1 MSYVPVI
8 QDISKG
14 KVKMARI
21 AGVDLPENKRVDI
34 GLTYIFGIGR
44 SNVKLILKETLVDPA
59 KRVKDLTEEEINKL
73 QKSVEQFKV
82 EGDLSREIEQN
93 IKRLEEIGSYR
104 GMRHKRGLPS
114 RGQRTRSNAR
124 TKRGKRKTVGTVRKE
139 AAAGAPSAPAAPA
152 TK

>member
-1 MSYVPVI
+1 
-8 QDISKG
+8 
-14 KVKMARI
+14 MARI

-44 SNVKLILKETLVDPA
+44 SNVA
-59 KRVKDLTEEEINKL
+59 KIIKDTGVAAEKRIKDLTEEEINKI

-82 EGDLSREIEQN
+82 EGDLRQEIEQN

-104 GMRHKRGLPS
+104 GTRHRRGLPA

-139 AAAGAPSAPAAPA
+139 VVAKTGGPVGGEAKKA
-152 TK
+152 